1 MILRKQA
8 CSLIF
13 LMVMLSLQA
22 WRANAVTLTVDDA
35 VDHALEGNL
44 SIKQSDIALR
54 TSQRAKTFSWNSV
67 APSVSVNAQI
77 SKSLPATGLLKNDAD
92 YSKDPTISIGG
103 SVNMKLHPSVG
114 TTVKGAS
121 LNYEKQQL
129 DYNTAVRTVELN
141 VRETFYGILFEQE
154 NISLLEKNLETA
166 KEIYGSN
173 VTKYN
178 KGLLPRLDVLN
189 SQLSYQN
196 AKTSLESA
204 KVTLENDKS
213 VFKQLLGLDLDTDI
227 TLDGSLD
234 DILSIDDISIDELSN
249 HSSEV
254 ASIEKEIQIANNNL
268 LAARLSAYGPTLSGS
283 YSYNLN
289 KSLSD
294 GADWMHG
301 GTLSVGVSI
310 PLDGFMPWSSGVQSI
325 ANQKDNIESLKLK
338 LENAKLSLKI
348 NCQSYMNKIN
358 QLQSTISLRR
368 QSIDYAKQSYDLTLD
383 AYNNGKKDILTLQN
397 ASDSL
402 FQARV
407 NLKSEAYSLIKVIL
421 ELENTIG
428 VPFGTLSKKEQ
439 L

>member
-1 MILRKQA
+1 MSLRKQTK
-8 CSLIF
+8 SLVF
-13 LMVMLSLQA
+13 LMLMFFQAWYLNALSLS
-22 WRANAVTLTVDDA
+22 VDDA
-35 VDHALEGNL
+35 VKYALEGNL

-54 TSQRAKTFSWNSV
+54 SSKRAKTFSWNSV
-67 APSVSVNAQI
+67 APSVSANAQI
-77 SKSLPATGLLKNDAD
+77 SKSLPAMGLLKNDAD
-92 YSKDPTISIGG
+92 YSKDPTVTIGA

-114 TTVKGAS
+114 TTVKGAT

-154 NISLLEKNLETA
+154 NITLLEKNLETA
-166 KEIYGSN
+166 KGIYGSN

-189 SQLSYQN
+189 SQLTYQN
-196 AKTSLESA
+196 AKSSLETA

-227 TLDGSLD
+227 SLEGSLD
-234 DILSIDDISIDELSN
+234 DILSVGEISIDDVSK
-249 HSSEV
+249 HSSEI

-268 LAARLSAYGPTLSGS
+268 LAARLSAYAPSLSGS

-289 KSLSD
+289 KSMSD
-294 GADWMHG
+294 SSDWMHG
-301 GTLSVGVSI
+301 GTLSLGVSI

-348 NCQSYMNKIN
+348 NCQSYMNKIK
-358 QLQSTISLRR
+358 QLQSTINLRK
-368 QSIDYAKQSYDLTLD
+368 QSIDYARQSYDLTLD
-383 AYNNGKKDILTLQN
+383 AYNNGKKDILTLQS
-397 ASDSL
+397 ASDNLLQSK
-402 FQARV
+402 V
-407 NLKSEAYSLIKVIL
+407 NLKSEAYSLIKAIL

-428 VPFGTLSKKEQ
+428 VPFGTLSKKE
-439 L
+439 

>member
-1 MILRKQA
+1 MSLRKQTK
-8 CSLIF
+8 SLVF
-13 LMVMLSLQA
+13 LMLMFFQAWYLNALSLS
-22 WRANAVTLTVDDA
+22 VDDA
-35 VDHALEGNL
+35 VKYALEGNL

-54 TSQRAKTFSWNSV
+54 SSKRAKTFSWNSV
-67 APSVSVNAQI
+67 APSVSANAQI
-77 SKSLPATGLLKNDAD
+77 SKSLPAMGLLKNDAD
-92 YSKDPTISIGG
+92 YSKDPTVTIGA

-114 TTVKGAS
+114 TTVKGAT

-154 NISLLEKNLETA
+154 NITLLEKNLETA
-166 KEIYGSN
+166 KGIYGSN

-189 SQLSYQN
+189 SQLTYQN
-196 AKTSLESA
+196 AKSSLETA
-204 KVTLENDKS
+204 KVTLENDKT

-227 TLDGSLD
+227 SLEGSLD
-234 DILSIDDISIDELSN
+234 DILSVGEISIDDVSK
-249 HSSEV
+249 HSSEI

-268 LAARLSAYGPTLSGS
+268 LAARLSAYAPSLSGS

-289 KSLSD
+289 KSMSD
-294 GADWMHG
+294 SSDWMHG
-301 GTLSVGVSI
+301 GTLSLGVSI

-348 NCQSYMNKIN
+348 NCQSYMNKIK
-358 QLQSTISLRR
+358 QLQSTINLRK
-368 QSIDYAKQSYDLTLD
+368 QSIDYARQSYDLTLD
-383 AYNNGKKDILTLQN
+383 AYNNGKKDILTLQS
-397 ASDSL
+397 ASDNLLQSK
-402 FQARV
+402 V
-407 NLKSEAYSLIKVIL
+407 NLKSEAYSLIKAIL

-428 VPFGTLSKKEQ
+428 VPFGTLSKKE
-439 L
+439 

>member
-1 MILRKQA
+1 MTLRKQTKCLVLLVLA
-8 CSLIF
+8 FFSAAWQSNA
-13 LMVMLSLQA
+13 LSLS
-22 WRANAVTLTVDDA
+22 VDDA
-35 VDHALEGNL
+35 VKHALEGNL
-44 SIKQSDIALR
+44 NIKQNDIALR
-54 TSQRAKTFSWNSV
+54 SSERKKTFSWNSI

-77 SKSLPATGLLKNDAD
+77 SKSLPTAGLLKNEPD
-92 YSKDPTISIGG
+92 YSKDPTVTIGG
-103 SVNMKLHPSVG
+103 SISMRLHPSVG
-114 TTVKGAS
+114 TTVKGAALS
-121 LNYEKQQL
+121 HEKQQL

-166 KEIYGSN
+166 KSIYGSN

-196 AKTSLESA
+196 AKSNLESA
-204 KVTLENDKS
+204 KVTLENDKA

-227 TLDGSLD
+227 ELEGTLD
-234 DILSIDDISIDELSN
+234 DILSVGEISIDQISK
-249 HSSEV
+249 HSAEV

-268 LAARLSAYGPTLSGS
+268 LASRLSAYAPTLSGS

-289 KSLSD
+289 RSMSD
-294 GADWMHG
+294 NSDWMHG
-301 GTLSVGVSI
+301 GTLSFGVSI

-348 NCQSYMNKIN
+348 NCQSYMNKIK
-358 QLQSTISLRR
+358 QLQSAITLRK
-368 QSIDYAKQSYDLTLD
+368 QSIDYARQSYDLTLD
-383 AYNNGKKDILTLQN
+383 AYNNGKKDILTLQS

-402 FQARV
+402 LQSKV
-407 NLKSEAYSLIKVIL
+407 NLKSEAYSLIKAIL

-428 VPFGTLSKKEQ
+428 VPFGTLSKTE
-439 L
+439 

>member
-1 MILRKQA
+1 MSLRKQTK
-8 CSLIF
+8 SLVF
-13 LMVMLSLQA
+13 LMLMFFLAWHLNALSLS
-22 WRANAVTLTVDDA
+22 VDDA
-35 VDHALEGNL
+35 VKYALEGNL

-54 TSQRAKTFSWNSV
+54 SSKRAKTFSWNSV
-67 APSVSVNAQI
+67 APSVSANAQI
-77 SKSLPATGLLKNDAD
+77 SKSLPAMGLLKNDAD
-92 YSKDPTISIGG
+92 YSKDPTVTIGA

-114 TTVKGAS
+114 TTVKGAT

-154 NISLLEKNLETA
+154 NITLLEKNLETA
-166 KEIYGSN
+166 KGIYGSN

-189 SQLSYQN
+189 SQLTYQN
-196 AKTSLESA
+196 AKSSLETA
-204 KVTLENDKS
+204 KVTLENDKT

-227 TLDGSLD
+227 SLEGSLD
-234 DILSIDDISIDELSN
+234 DILSVGEISIDDVSK
-249 HSSEV
+249 HSSEI

-268 LAARLSAYGPTLSGS
+268 LAARLSAYAPSLSGS

-289 KSLSD
+289 KSMSD
-294 GADWMHG
+294 SSDWMHG
-301 GTLSVGVSI
+301 GTLSFGVSI

-348 NCQSYMNKIN
+348 NCQSYMNKIK
-358 QLQSTISLRR
+358 QLQSTINLRK
-368 QSIDYAKQSYDLTLD
+368 QSIDYARQSYDLTLD
-383 AYNNGKKDILTLQN
+383 AYNNGKKDILTLQS
-397 ASDSL
+397 ASDNLLQSK
-402 FQARV
+402 V
-407 NLKSEAYSLIKVIL
+407 NLKSEAYSLIKAIL

-428 VPFGTLSKKEQ
+428 VPFGTLSKKE
-439 L
+439 